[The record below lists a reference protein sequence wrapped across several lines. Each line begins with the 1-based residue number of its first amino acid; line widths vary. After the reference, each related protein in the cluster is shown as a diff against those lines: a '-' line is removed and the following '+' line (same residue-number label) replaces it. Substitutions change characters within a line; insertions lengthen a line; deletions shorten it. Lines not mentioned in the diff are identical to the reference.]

1 MRNAS
6 RGTLVAALG
15 FDRQSDTVVR
25 TAVALGKRFA
35 LDVHLVNVTESM
47 LYEPIIGDL
56 PGYYT
61 IPGLVAERE
70 KEVVE
75 QRAKDL
81 AKVQDQIQGEVNC
94 TAKAM
99 VGDTVRSLIAEAEA
113 KRANFLLTACNPNE
127 YRLLYRGFS
136 TALGLMHEAP
146 LPVLTVSDETPLDL
160 DDAETRI
167 LIADDLRESTGEAV
181 RKAYELAARLDGAR
195 VRQVH
200 VHGDFRELIRDY
212 WQDFKER
219 TPGLRSNG
227 DHPLEDLWGAEYEL
241 RKDRLAKQGMPFRAL
256 AESAGCQVELDV
268 RTGSVHEQLHAS
280 VQEFTPDLL
289 VFGRHRILRAKPFLV
304 GRMTAKAMLEE
315 KKPVLCVPSESD
327 LYARLPFPGARV

>member
-1 MRNAS
+1 MKNAS
-6 RGTLVAALG
+6 RGTFVAALA
-15 FDRQSDTVVR
+15 FDRQSDAVVR
-25 TAVALGKRFA
+25 TAVALGKRFG

-47 LYEPIIGDL
+47 LYEPMIGDL

-61 IPGLVAERE
+61 IPGLVAERDQE
-70 KEVVE
+70 IVE
-75 QRAKDL
+75 QRSKDL

-94 TAKAM
+94 TTRAIC
-99 VGDTVRSLIAEAEA
+99 GDTVRSLIAEAEA
-113 KRANFLLTACNPNE
+113 KRANFLLTACNPKE

-146 LPVLTVSDETPLDL
+146 LPVLTISDETPLIL
-160 DDAETRI
+160 DKAATRI

-181 RKAYELAARLDGAR
+181 RKAYELAAQLGGAK

-212 WQDFKER
+212 WEDLKER

-227 DHPLEDLWGAEYEL
+227 NHPIECLWGAVYAL
-241 RKDRLAKQGMPFRAL
+241 RKDRLAKQGLPFWAL
-256 AESAGCQVELDV
+256 AETAGCRVELDV
-268 RTGSVHEQLHAS
+268 RTGSVPEQLHAA
-280 VQEFTPDLL
+280 VQDFAPDLL
-289 VFGRHRILRAKPFLV
+289 VFGRHRLLRAKPFLV

-315 KKPVLCVPSESD
+315 RKPVLSVPAESD
-327 LYARLPFPGARV
+327 LYAKLPFPGAHV

>member
-1 MRNAS
+1 MRSSS
-6 RGTLVAALG
+6 RGVLVAALG
-15 FDRQSDTVVR
+15 FDRQTDTVVR
-25 TAVALGKRFA
+25 TAVALGKRFD
-35 LDVHLVNVTESM
+35 LDVHLVNVTETM
-47 LYEPIIGDL
+47 LYEPMIGDL

-70 KEVVE
+70 QEIVAE
-75 QRAKDL
+75 RSKDL
-81 AKVQDQIQGEVNC
+81 AKIQDQIQNQANC
-94 TAKAM
+94 SFRAI
-99 VGDTVRSLIAEAEA
+99 VGDTVRSLISEAEA
-113 KRANFLLTACNPNE
+113 KRANLLLTACNPSE

-160 DDAETRI
+160 DKEGVRI
-167 LIADDLRESTGEAV
+167 LVADDLRESTGEAV
-181 RKAYELAARLDGAR
+181 RKAYELAAQLGGAS

-219 TPGLRSNG
+219 TPGLRSG
-227 DHPLEDLWGAEYEL
+227 ESKTLESLWNDEYEL
-241 RKDRLAKQGMPFRAL
+241 RKDRLSKHGMPFRAL
-256 AESAGCQVELDV
+256 AERAGAKVDLDV

-280 VQEFTPDLL
+280 IQEFSPDLL

-315 KKPVLCVPSESD
+315 RRPVLSVPAEAD
-327 LYARLPFPGARV
+327 LYAKLPFPGAPV